1 MRRTISAVTG
11 LILAGGIIGAA
22 APRAAMAAACSS
34 AQGQA
39 YITDGR
45 YKLAIREFTCLVE
58 AQPTE
63 IEGYRG
69 RIEAELLLGRF
80 VDAVSDYARLNAY
93 VLPVHPDAEQ
103 LIVDGY
109 EARLNAAPDD
119 IAALTGESGVRWW
132 FFHYATALRL
142 LDDLLEHRP
151 NDLYG
156 NLFRGSS
163 RLLHG
168 SNRAG
173 GVADL
178 ERALAMAPDNASV
191 HFLVADAYTYGA
203 EPDPLRAF
211 NEATTALN
219 AGLDTPRIHAI
230 LATSYVAF
238 GNTAAAAV
246 EYAKHIELVTTQL
259 VVTTPL
265 GERSSMS
272 AGLTPGR
279 TYEIPLP
286 ATAGATISI
295 ATSSKD
301 FYDTILVLLA
311 PDGTPI
317 LGSDDYKSYFA
328 GFSWVAPA
336 TGTYRVRVTSFESVN
351 TGTLVVTR
359 N

>member
-1 MRRTISAVTG
+1 
-11 LILAGGIIGAA
+11 
-22 APRAAMAAACSS
+22 
-34 AQGQA
+34 
-39 YITDGR
+39 
-45 YKLAIREFTCLVE
+45 
-58 AQPTE
+58 
-63 IEGYRG
+63 
-69 RIEAELLLGRF
+69 
-80 VDAVSDYARLNAY
+80 
-93 VLPVHPDAEQ
+93 
-103 LIVDGY
+103 
-109 EARLNAAPDD
+109 
-119 IAALTGESGVRWW
+119 
-132 FFHYATALRL
+132 
-142 LDDLLEHRP
+142 
-151 NDLYG
+151 
-156 NLFRGSS
+156 
-163 RLLHG
+163 
-168 SNRAG
+168 
-173 GVADL
+173 
-178 ERALAMAPDNASV
+178 MAPDNASV

-203 EPDPLRAF
+203 EPDALRAF
-211 NEATTALN
+211 NEATTALK

-238 GNTAAAAV
+238 GNMAAAAV

-272 AGLTPGR
+272 AALIPGR

-286 ATAGATISI
+286 ATAGATIAI

-351 TGTLVVTR
+351 TGSLVVTR